1 MRRDSSDEI
10 AATEESTL
18 SAMTALLEQRK
29 KTRKG
34 RGSLPSQSDENEEI
48 IDAMMN
54 LVAEQNRIMAM
65 RMGDRA
71 SYDHASAV
79 LEESTMLG
87 AMSLMVDR
95 LYVRSRMS
103 TTLLQGDLAV
113 DSELIQSMSS
123 LIEARREVIETYTI
137 GGPALMRRDT
147 DEDLF
152 TMMAELI
159 ETHTLNGEEP
169 DDEMLDAM
177 DVLIERVWEKKH
189 GGGAP
194 EEDEELIAA
203 LASIGRKSARKG

>member
-1 MRRDSSDEI
+1 
-10 AATEESTL
+10 
-18 SAMTALLEQRK
+18 
-29 KTRKG
+29 
-34 RGSLPSQSDENEEI
+34 
-48 IDAMMN
+48 
-54 LVAEQNRIMAM
+54 M

-123 LIEARREVIETYTI
+123 LIEARREVIETYTVGGAQHAERTPAPTPTVSPTLARI
-137 GGPALMRRDT
+137 LLLRGVFATQPCPGPALMRRDT

-152 TMMAELI
+152 TMMAEVHL
-159 ETHTLNGEEP
+159 TGL
-169 DDEMLDAM
+169 
-177 DVLIERVWEKKH
+177 
-189 GGGAP
+189 
-194 EEDEELIAA
+194 
-203 LASIGRKSARKG
+203 